1 MYVNECKCKCIY
13 VNVNLCKCNQIS
25 LLGYL
30 AIYPEY
36 LKTLITYKTYYCF
49 PNINRCICFMFRW
62 QILENTCVHLPKSL
76 QNLKWFVSP
85 HITKTFIS
93 IIIII
98 IIKTKHYQKLER
110 SKFDEIFNE
119 SVDSLAKVECYP

>member
-1 MYVNECKCKCIY
+1 MHVNECKCKCIY

-49 PNINRCICFMFRW
+49 PSINRCIYMCTLAKKFTKLKMVCLTTYHKNIHQHHHHHHHQD
-62 QILENTCVHLPKSL
+62 QILPKTR
-76 QNLKWFVSP
+76 K
-85 HITKTFIS
+85 I
-93 IIIII
+93 
-98 IIKTKHYQKLER
+98 
-110 SKFDEIFNE
+110 EI
-119 SVDSLAKVECYP
+119 